1 MKEGERENGFLSITS
16 HSRMLRPTTRLLN
29 PLRTR
34 RARPPLPIEALPRRI
49 GPQAAFAVGG
59 SLLFIGGA
67 AWATNRDTENRE
79 KGSWSPFGRRQSTG
93 LQSSHA
99 RSRFEEVYARAKGF
113 VNQFPG
119 NRLVVILNEKYL
131 EMGEA
136 KRTSAGLIASFL
148 VVTLVWKLPQSAR
161 FGKWLAHDPLS
172 GRSITQLTSV
182 FSHRVSFRF
191 SRSLLRFETVSDGSL
206 LLPLL
211 R

>member
-1 MKEGERENGFLSITS
+1 
-16 HSRMLRPTTRLLN
+16 MLRPTTRLLN

-113 VNQFPG
+113 VNQFPR